1 MKQVVPLRG
10 SQCSSL
16 VMVAFYLLY
25 GHIMHEFSVATQ
37 LLEGLEAKA
46 RELGAT
52 RIIAIN
58 LVIGD
63 RASIVDESFRF
74 YFEALAPGTLAEGAR
89 LIVRRVPTRFHCD
102 VCDALYVPTGGSFHC
117 PTCGATGHVTS
128 EGSEFLVESIEI
140 EED

>member
-1 MKQVVPLRG
+1 
-10 SQCSSL
+10 
-16 VMVAFYLLY
+16 
-25 GHIMHEFSVATQ
+25 MHEFSVATQ

-52 RIIAIN
+52 RIVAIN

-74 YFEALAPGTLAEGAR
+74 YLEALAPGTLAEGAQ
-89 LIVRRVPTRFHCD
+89 LNVRRVTTRFHCAI
-102 VCDALYVPTGGSFHC
+102 CDTHYTPGGGHFHC
-117 PTCGATGHVTS
+117 PTCGATGHVTE